1 MSDHPESGV
10 ITEDRNPTPDVMSG
24 APSPSVV
31 DDAFA
36 EPAVDGQPDEGDAR
50 RPDLVVWLHGL
61 LRRQYT
67 LPVLMVTVIG
77 IVAMMNHFSG
87 VDWGDD
93 FALYMSQAKALNTG
107 NIAEVV
113 ENTRYAVDNS
123 GWNTFS
129 PYLYPWGWP
138 LLVAP
143 VYAVFGLDYEAIKV
157 LEVIALC
164 VFLLVFYVLVRRRT
178 GPVPAT
184 ALTLLIGLSPSFVG
198 ATDTVL
204 SDLPFLCFVGL
215 TLWWMDQC
223 RIRGILTCGR
233 RDLLI
238 LGLLLAYA
246 YNTRREG
253 ITLLIPLVALHLT
266 VLAGRAGRPRS
277 LGFLREVEWRP
288 VLLPYAT
295 FAVTTIALHLALP
308 SVLRPNAPGAGLQNA
323 SARLTY
329 YKDVL
334 AEHVGLKDFGQPMQL
349 LGSQDAAALAVK
361 ALVALAIIGVVARL
375 VHRFEEDLILASY
388 LAGASLLMLVSPYQE
403 SRYLFTITPL
413 LAYFAYQALPTLA
426 RLARLGEGMVSAA
439 SLVPLVALAGL
450 LTYQFEDIKRS
461 TDYHRVYHY
470 TVNGPESP
478 EAVEM
483 LSTVRQMTRGDDVLL
498 FFRARAMSLYTD
510 RKAVQGSN
518 LQQLLP
524 RVDWYVMAKGS
535 TYSQA
540 LLTDG
545 DAAALGLTKTWENGG
560 WVLWRVPSPAS

>member
-1 MSDHPESGV
+1 MQLH
-10 ITEDRNPTPDVMSG
+10 R
-24 APSPSVV
+24 
-31 DDAFA
+31 
-36 EPAVDGQPDEGDAR
+36 
-50 RPDLVVWLHGL
+50 LV
-61 LRRQYT
+61 RRQYT
-67 LPVLMVTVIG
+67 LAVLMVTVIG
-77 IVAMMNHFSG
+77 IVAMMNQFRG

-107 NIAEVV
+107 NIAEVIA
-113 ENTRYAVDNS
+113 NTRYAVDNS
-123 GWNTFS
+123 GWHTFS

-143 VYAVFGLDYEAIKV
+143 VYAVLGLDYQAIKV
-157 LEVIALC
+157 LEVVALC
-164 VFLLVFYVLVRRRT
+164 LFLLVFYVLVRRRT

-223 RIRGILTCGR
+223 RLRGILTCGR
-233 RDLLI
+233 RELLI
-238 LGLLLAYA
+238 LGVLLAYA
-246 YNTRREG
+246 YNVRREG
-253 ITLLIPLVALHLT
+253 ITLLVPLAALHLT
-266 VLAGRAGRPRS
+266 VLAGPAVRQRS
-277 LGFLREVEWRP
+277 AGFLRDVNWRQ
-288 VLLPYAT
+288 VLFPYAT
-295 FAVTTIALHLALP
+295 FAVAIAAFQLLLP
-308 SVLRPNAPGAGLQNA
+308 TVLRPNAPGVGLQNA

-349 LGSQDAAALAVK
+349 LGSRDAAALAVQ
-361 ALVALAIIGVVARL
+361 ALVVLALIGVVVRL
-375 VHRFEEDLILASY
+375 VHRFEEDIILAAY
-388 LAGASLLMLVSPYQE
+388 LGAASLLMLVSPYQE

-426 RLARLGEGMVSAA
+426 ELARLRESVVSFCA
-439 SLVPLVALAGL
+439 LVPLVALAGL
-450 LTYQFEDIKRS
+450 LTFQFEDIKHS
-461 TDYHRVYHY
+461 TEYHRAYQY

-483 LSTVRQMTRGDDVLL
+483 FAAVREFTRGDDVLL
-498 FFRARAMSLYTD
+498 FFRARAMTLYSD

-518 LQQLLP
+518 LEQMLP

-535 TYSQA
+535 TYSQT
-540 LLTDG
+540 LLTDSEG
-545 DAAALGLTKTWENGG
+545 AALGLTKTWENGG
-560 WVLWRVPSPAS
+560 WVLWRVPPRAS